1 MCKISAM
8 KKVVLYIRKSTL
20 IQEYEH
26 QENLLIDV
34 CKKNDWEIIDTIR
47 ETISGTKKNE
57 DREGI
62 TQLKNVVLQKKPHV
76 VVCWEISRISRNSLG
91 FHQLLSFLTENKVSL
106 YIQNLNLH
114 TLDDSGSENHV
125 TGLILSIIA
134 ELAKM
139 ETHTLKTRV
148 KVALQNLKDKG
159 VVLGRPKN
167 TGDSKEKTI
176 KKYPEVIKYLEKGL
190 SIREVARM
198 TGVSVNTTLKVSHL
212 IRGVTESVTTHPF
225 YNK

>member
-1 MCKISAM
+1 M

-34 CKKNDWEIIDTIR
+34 CKKNNYEIIDTIR

-62 TQLKNVVLQKKPHV
+62 TQLKNVVLQKKPQV
-76 VVCWEISRISRNSLG
+76 VVCWEISRISRTSLG
-91 FHQLLSFLTENKVSL
+91 FHQLLSFLTDNNVSL

-114 TLDDSGSENHV
+114 TLDDSGKENHI
-125 TGLILSIIA
+125 TGLILSLMA
-134 ELAKM
+134 EIAKM

-190 SIREVARM
+190 SIREVSRM
-198 TGVSVNTTLKVSHL
+198 TNVSVNTTLKVSQL
-212 IRGVTESVTTHPF
+212 IRV
-225 YNK
+225 

>member
-1 MCKISAM
+1 M

-62 TQLKNVVLQKKPHV
+62 AQLKQVVLQKKPQV
-76 VVCWEISRISRNSLG
+76 VVCWEISRISRTSLG

-114 TLDDSGSENHV
+114 TLDESGIESPI
-125 TGLILSIIA
+125 TGLILSIMS

-139 ETHTLKTRV
+139 ETITLKTRV

-167 TGDSKEKTI
+167 TGDSREKTI

-198 TGVSVNTTLKVSHL
+198 TNVSVNTTLKVSQL
-212 IRGVTESVTTHPF
+212 IR
-225 YNK
+225 KI

>member
-1 MCKISAM
+1 M
-8 KKVVLYIRKSTL
+8 KKVVIFIRKSTL

-34 CKKNDWEIIDTIR
+34 CRKNNWDVVDTIR

-62 TQLKNVVLQKKPHV
+62 QQLKNVVLQKKPQI
-76 VVCWEISRISRNSLG
+76 VVCWEISRISRTSLG
-91 FHQLLSFLTENKVSL
+91 FHQLLSFLTDNKVSL
-106 YIQNLNLH
+106 YIQNLNLQ
-114 TLDDSGSENHV
+114 TLDENGKENHI
-125 TGLILSIIA
+125 TGLILSLMA
-134 ELAKM
+134 EIAKM
-139 ETHTLKTRV
+139 ETITLKTRV

-167 TGDSKEKTI
+167 SGDNKEKTL

-190 SIREVARM
+190 SIREVSKL
-198 TGVSVNTTLKVSHL
+198 TNTSVNTTLKVSQL
-212 IRGVTESVTTHPF
+212 TRTL
-225 YNK
+225 

>member
-1 MCKISAM
+1 M

-34 CKKNDWEIIDTIR
+34 CKKNNWEIIETIR

-62 TQLKNVVLQKKPHV
+62 TQLKNVVLQMKPQI
-76 VVCWEISRISRNSLG
+76 VVCWEINRISRTSLG
-91 FHQLLSFLTENKVSL
+91 FHQLLTFLTDNNVSL

-114 TLDDSGSENHV
+114 TLDESGKENHI
-125 TGLILSIIA
+125 TGLILSLMA
-134 ELAKM
+134 EIGKM

-159 VVLGRPKN
+159 VILGRPKN

-176 KKYPEVIKYLEKGL
+176 KKYPDVIKYLEKGL
-190 SIREVARM
+190 SIREVSRM
-198 TGVSVNTTLKVSHL
+198 TNVSVNTTLKVSL
-212 IRGVTESVTTHPF
+212 I
-225 YNK
+225 

>member
-1 MCKISAM
+1 M

-34 CKKNDWEIIDTIR
+34 CKKNNYEIIETIR

-62 TQLKNVVLQKKPHV
+62 TQLKNVVLQKKPNIV
-76 VVCWEISRISRNSLG
+76 LIWEISRIARTSLG
-91 FHQLLSFLTENKVSL
+91 LHQLLSFLTENKVSL
-106 YIQNLNLH
+106 YIQNLNLQ
-114 TLDDSGSENHV
+114 TLDENGNESHI
-125 TGLILSIIA
+125 TGLILSLMGEI
-134 ELAKM
+134 AKM
-139 ETHTLKTRV
+139 ETHILKTRV
-148 KVALQNLKDKG
+148 KVSLQNLKDKG

-167 TGDSKEKTI
+167 TSDSKEKTI

-190 SIREVARM
+190 SIREVSRM
-198 TGVSVNTTLKVSHL
+198 TNVSVNTTLKVSQL
-212 IRGVTESVTTHPF
+212 IRV
-225 YNK
+225 

>member
-1 MCKISAM
+1 M

-34 CKKNDWEIIDTIR
+34 CKKNDWEIIETIR
-47 ETISGTKKNE
+47 ETISGTKKNK

-62 TQLKNVVLQKKPHV
+62 TQLRNVVLEKKPQV
-76 VVCWEISRISRNSLG
+76 VVCWEISRISRTSLG
-91 FHQLLSFLTENKVSL
+91 FHQLLSFLTENNVSL

-114 TLDDSGSENHV
+114 TLDDTGKENHI
-125 TGLILSIIA
+125 TGLILSLMAEIA
-134 ELAKM
+134 NM

-148 KVALQNLKDKG
+148 KVALQNLKNKG

-167 TGDSKEKTI
+167 TGDTKEKTI

-190 SIREVARM
+190 SIREVSRM
-198 TGVSVNTTLKVSHL
+198 TNVSINTTLKVYQL
-212 IRGVTESVTTHPF
+212 I
-225 YNK
+225 N

>member
-1 MCKISAM
+1 M

-34 CKKNDWEIIDTIR
+34 CKKNNYEIIDTIR

-62 TQLKNVVLQKKPHV
+62 TQLKNVVLQKKPQI
-76 VVCWEISRISRNSLG
+76 VVCWEISRISRSPLQ
-91 FHQLLSFLTENKVSL
+91 FYQLTQFLTDNKVSL

-114 TLDDSGSENHV
+114 TLDENGNENHI
-125 TGLILSIIA
+125 TGLILSLMSEIS
-134 ELAKM
+134 KM
-139 ETHTLKTRV
+139 ETLTLKTRV

-190 SIREVARM
+190 SIREVSRM
-198 TGVSVNTTLKVSHL
+198 TNVSINTTLKVSQL
-212 IRGVTESVTTHPF
+212 IRV
-225 YNK
+225 

>member
-1 MCKISAM
+1 MNTFDKIFIM
-8 KKVVLYIRKSTL
+8 KQVIIFIRKSTL
-20 IQEYEH
+20 IQEYSH

-34 CKKNDWEIIDTIR
+34 CKKNEWEIIDIIR

-62 TQLKNVVLQKKPHV
+62 TQLKNVVLQKKPQI
-76 VVCWEISRISRNSLG
+76 VVCWEISRVSRSPLQ
-91 FHQLLSFLTENKVSL
+91 FYTLTQFLTDNKVSL

-114 TLDDSGSENHV
+114 TLDENGNENHI
-125 TGLILSIIA
+125 TGLILSLMSEIS
-134 ELAKM
+134 KM
-139 ETHTLKTRV
+139 ETLTLKTRV

-190 SIREVARM
+190 SIREVSRM
-198 TGVSVNTTLKVSHL
+198 TNVSVNTTLKVSQL
-212 IRGVTESVTTHPF
+212 IRV
-225 YNK
+225 

>member
-1 MCKISAM
+1 M

-34 CKKNDWEIIDTIR
+34 CKKNEWEIIDTIR

-62 TQLKNVVLQKKPHV
+62 TQLKNVVLQKKPQI
-76 VVCWEISRISRNSLG
+76 VVCWEISRISRTSLG
-91 FHQLLSFLTENKVSL
+91 FHQLLSFLTENNVSL

-114 TLDDSGSENHV
+114 TLDDNGRENHI
-125 TGLILSIIA
+125 TGLILSLMA
-134 ELAKM
+134 EIAKM
-139 ETHTLKTRV
+139 ETITLKTRV
-148 KVALQNLKDKG
+148 KVALKNLKDKG

-167 TGDSKEKTI
+167 TGDNKEKTL

-190 SIREVARM
+190 SIREVSRL
-198 TGVSVNTTLKVSHL
+198 TNTSVNTTLKVSQL
-212 IRGVTESVTTHPF
+212 IRQEI
-225 YNK
+225 

>member
-1 MCKISAM
+1 MTIFDKIFIM
-8 KKVVLYIRKSTL
+8 KQVIIFIRKSTL
-20 IQEYEH
+20 IQEYSH

-34 CKKNDWEIIDTIR
+34 CKKNNYEIIDIIR

-62 TQLKNVVLQKKPHV
+62 QQLKNLVLQKKPQV
-76 VVCWEISRISRNSLG
+76 VVCWEISRISRTSLG
-91 FHQLLSFLTENKVSL
+91 FHQLLSFLTENNVSL

-114 TLDDSGSENHV
+114 TLDDSGKENHI
-125 TGLILSIIA
+125 TGLILSLMA
-134 ELAKM
+134 EIAKM

-190 SIREVARM
+190 SIREVSRM
-198 TGVSVNTTLKVSHL
+198 TNVSVNTTLKVSQL
-212 IRGVTESVTTHPF
+212 IR
-225 YNK
+225 

>member
-1 MCKISAM
+1 M
-8 KKVVLYIRKSTL
+8 KKVVLFIRKSTL

-34 CKKNDWEIIDTIR
+34 CKKNNYQIIETIR

-57 DREGI
+57 EREGI
-62 TQLKNVVLQKKPHV
+62 SQLKKVVLDKKPQI
-76 VVCWEISRISRNSLG
+76 VVCWEISRISRTSLG

-114 TLDDSGSENHV
+114 TLDDSGKENHI
-125 TGLILSIIA
+125 TGLILSLMA
-134 ELAKM
+134 EIAKM

-167 TGDSKEKTI
+167 TGESKEKTI
-176 KKYPEVIKYLEKGL
+176 QKYPEVIKYLEKGL
-190 SIREVARM
+190 SIREVSRL
-198 TGVSVNTTLKVSHL
+198 TNTSVNTTLKVSQL
-212 IRGVTESVTTHPF
+212 IRTI
-225 YNK
+225 

>member
-1 MCKISAM
+1 M

-34 CKKNDWEIIDTIR
+34 CKKNDWEIIETIR

-62 TQLKNVVLQKKPHV
+62 TQLRNVVLEKKPQV
-76 VVCWEISRISRNSLG
+76 VVCWEISRISRTSLG
-91 FHQLLSFLTENKVSL
+91 FHQLLSFLTENNVSL

-114 TLDDSGSENHV
+114 TLDDTGKENHI
-125 TGLILSIIA
+125 TGLILSLMA
-134 ELAKM
+134 EIAKM

-148 KVALQNLKDKG
+148 KVALQNLKNKG

-167 TGDSKEKTI
+167 TGDTKEKTI

-190 SIREVARM
+190 SIREVSRM
-198 TGVSVNTTLKVSHL
+198 TNVSINTTLKVYQL
-212 IRGVTESVTTHPF
+212 I
-225 YNK
+225 N

>member
-1 MCKISAM
+1 M

-34 CKKNDWEIIDTIR
+34 CKKNEWEIIDTIR

-62 TQLKNVVLQKKPHV
+62 TQLKNVVLQKKPQI
-76 VVCWEISRISRNSLG
+76 VVCWEISRISRTSLG
-91 FHQLLSFLTENKVSL
+91 FHQLLSFLTENRVSL

-114 TLDDSGSENHV
+114 TLDESGKENHI
-125 TGLILSIIA
+125 TGLILSLMA
-134 ELAKM
+134 EIAKM
-139 ETHTLKTRV
+139 ETITLKTRV

-159 VVLGRPKN
+159 VILGRPKN
-167 TGDSKEKTI
+167 SGDSKEKTI

-190 SIREVARM
+190 SIREVSRLAN
-198 TGVSVNTTLKVSHL
+198 VSINTTLKVSRL
-212 IRGVTESVTTHPF
+212 NRV
-225 YNK
+225 

>member
-1 MCKISAM
+1 MLFLYKISNM

-62 TQLKNVVLQKKPHV
+62 AQLKHVVLQKKPQV
-76 VVCWEISRISRNSLG
+76 VVCWEISRISRTSLG

-114 TLDDSGSENHV
+114 TLDESGIESPI
-125 TGLILSIIA
+125 TGLILSIMS

-139 ETHTLKTRV
+139 ETITLKTRV

-167 TGDSKEKTI
+167 TGDSREKTI

-198 TGVSVNTTLKVSHL
+198 TNVSVNTTLKVSQL
-212 IRGVTESVTTHPF
+212 IR
-225 YNK
+225 KI

>member
-1 MCKISAM
+1 M

-34 CKKNDWEIIDTIR
+34 CKKNNYEIIDTIR

-62 TQLKNVVLQKKPHV
+62 TQLKNVVLQKKPNIV
-76 VVCWEISRISRNSLG
+76 AIWEISRIARTSLG
-91 FHQLLSFLTENKVSL
+91 LHQLLSFLTENKVSL
-106 YIQNLNLH
+106 YIQNLNLQ
-114 TLDDSGSENHV
+114 TLDENGNESHI
-125 TGLILSIIA
+125 TGLILSLMG
-134 ELAKM
+134 EVAKM
-139 ETHTLKTRV
+139 ETHILKSRV
-148 KVALQNLKDKG
+148 RVALQNLKDKG

-190 SIREVARM
+190 SIREVSRM
-198 TGVSVNTTLKVSHL
+198 TNVSVNTTLKVSQL
-212 IRGVTESVTTHPF
+212 IR
-225 YNK
+225 